1 MENRKS
7 NIDEEISRRKAEK
20 GIENMELIYQQLQ
33 NEEQLEEDENA
44 DVDGARFN
52 EK

>member
-1 MENRKS
+1 MEN
-7 NIDEEISRRKAEK
+7 NNANFEEEINKRKAEK

-33 NEEQLEEDENA
+33 DIEQEEENEDE
-44 DVDGARFN
+44 DDKEN

>member
-7 NIDEEISRRKAEK
+7 NIDEEISRREAEK

-33 NEEQLEEDENA
+33 NEEQ
-44 DVDGARFN
+44 
-52 EK
+52 

>member
-7 NIDEEISRRKAEK
+7 NIYEEISRRKAEK

-33 NEEQLEEDENA
+33 NEEQ
-44 DVDGARFN
+44 
-52 EK
+52 